1 MLMLTLI
8 TLLVA
13 AAALYKFVLWFN
25 SYTRIHAH
33 YEFFTK
39 DHSLAMVFSYALIF
53 FGYRWVQNGNDELN
67 GMIVIGIGI
76 LILISV
82 MINNFIKA
90 PKLYAIAGSLAQ
102 LILYIPIAIG
112 AVIIVFVALAWAS
125 QTKPVYVI
133 NND

>member
-13 AAALYKFVLWFN
+13 AAALYRFILWFN

-33 YEFFTK
+33 YEFFTM

-53 FGYRWVQNGNDELN
+53 FGYNWIQNSDDGLN
-67 GMIVIGIGI
+67 GAIVMGIGI
-76 LILISV
+76 LILLWV

-90 PKLYAIAGSLAQ
+90 PGLYAIAGSLAQ

-112 AVIIVFVALAWAS
+112 AVIIVFVVLAWAS

>member
-8 TLLVA
+8 GLLVA
-13 AAALYKFVLWFN
+13 AAALYRFILWFN
-25 SYTRIHAH
+25 SYTRTHAH
-33 YEFFTK
+33 YEFFTM

-53 FGYRWVQNGNDELN
+53 FGHNWIQNGNDGLN
-67 GMIVIGIGI
+67 GVIVMGIGT
-76 LILISV
+76 LILLLV

-90 PKLYAIAGSLAQ
+90 PKLYAIAGSLMQ

-112 AVIIVFVALAWAS
+112 AVIVVAVVLAWAS
-125 QTKPVYVI
+125 ETKPVYVI